1 MDNINTESN
10 SYRVAVKCQE
20 KSGFRDLVIIA
31 NFGLRN
37 ETIWPGFLWCLT
49 IPSGE
54 TYVHYVASR
63 PNTLKA
69 LRL

>member
-20 KSGFRDLVIIA
+20 KSGVGRLVIIA

-37 ETIWPGFLWCLT
+37 ETIWPGFLWYLAE
-49 IPSGE
+49 PSCE
-54 TYVHYVASR
+54 EYVHYVASR
-63 PNTLKA
+63 PNPLKA